1 MDSVPSAPVSL
12 VMSSNSEETPPA
24 ETSRLRRLREVL
36 RFTPRSRRQLLRAL
50 IVTTIFVIFLAALA
64 TLFGI
69 TILQYTLAGF
79 RLSSIVIVAAIGL
92 TVIYG
97 IRGFAN
103 FAYGDLMTLGAYV
116 ALFVNMNM
124 ALSLVWGAIVSFVVL
139 ALVGILL
146 EVVIFARLEGRGPVP
161 PIVASVGV
169 GLIIQNG
176 VRAVAGTQEWLYPVP
191 ASQDIVLIP
200 GVGLHPVRG
209 FLTLGVGLT
218 LVFSAHVLL
227 KYTNLGKAMRATAD
241 NLELAKA
248 TGIDTKR
255 VTYAAWAVS
264 CSFASIAGVLLG
276 LGSALSPTVGFESLL
291 LIFAAV
297 IVGGIGSP
305 YGAMLGGLLVGM
317 SQEMS
322 VPVLVW
328 LERPD
333 VLGLQFGANYKV
345 AVPFIILIL
354 VLIFRPWGIA
364 GRKPVFAPR
373 AFFLERITR
382 SLRERPVSSEAVAAD
397 REAGKS

>member
-24 ETSRLRRLREVL
+24 ETSHLRRLREVL

-92 TVIYG
+92 TDIYG

-146 EVVIFARLEGRGPVP
+146 EVLIFARLEGRGPVP

-169 GLIIQNG
+169 GLIVQNG
-176 VRAVAGTQEWLYPVP
+176 IRAVATTQQWIFRVPFIPEIPIVPGLGFHWIRDLGTV
-191 ASQDIVLIP
+191 A
-200 GVGLHPVRG
+200 VGLAFMISVHIL
-209 FLTLGVGLT
+209 LT
-218 LVFSAHVLL
+218 
-227 KYTNLGKAMRATAD
+227 YTNLGKAMRATAD

-248 TGIDTKR
+248 TGIDTKL

-264 CSFASIAGVLLG
+264 CSFASTAGVLLG
-276 LGSALSPTVGFESLL
+276 LIGVVSPVIGFNVLL
-291 LIFAAV
+291 LVFAAV

-305 YGAMLGGLLVGM
+305 YGAVLGGLVIGL

-322 VPVLVW
+322 VPLLIW

-333 VLGLQFGANYKV
+333 VLHLEHSTAYKV
-345 AVPFIILIL
+345 AIPFIVMIG

-364 GRKPVFAPR
+364 GRPPAFARRVFFMERLTQVLGRRGDATEPVQG
-373 AFFLERITR
+373 E
-382 SLRERPVSSEAVAAD
+382 
-397 REAGKS
+397 

>member
-1 MDSVPSAPVSL
+1 MAA
-12 VMSSNSEETPPA
+12 TPEPGA
-24 ETSRLRRLREVL
+24 SWVAR
-36 RFTPRSRRQLLRAL
+36 PRSRLSALRPTARFRAQLARAGVVVL
-50 IVTTIFVIFLAALA
+50 VVVGIFGTLTLA
-64 TLFGI
+64 FGI
-69 TILQYTLAGF
+69 SVLQYALGGMVI
-79 RLSSIVIVAAIGL
+79 SSIVIVAAIGL
-92 TVIYG
+92 TVLYG

-103 FAYGDLMTLGAYV
+103 FAYGDIATLGGYV
-116 ALFVNMNM
+116 ALVLTFGGI
-124 ALSLVWGAIVSFVVL
+124 SLVLGAIITFLLL
-139 ALVGILL
+139 AAFGVFL
-146 EVVIFARLEGRGPVP
+146 EFAIFSRLEGRGVVAPL
-161 PIVASVGV
+161 VASVGV

-176 VRAVAGTQEWLYPVP
+176 IRAVAGTQKWLYPVTLG
-191 ASQDIVLIP
+191 QYFVIVP
-200 GVGLHPVRG
+200 GLGIHPIRG
-209 FLTLGVGLT
+209 ILTLSVGVI
-218 LVFSAHVLL
+218 LVVAAHVLL

-248 TGIDTKR
+248 TGIDTRR

-382 SLRERPVSSEAVAAD
+382 SLRERPASSETVAAD

>member
-116 ALFVNMNM
+116 ALFVNMNL
-124 ALSLVWGAIVSFVVL
+124 ALSLIWGAIVSFL
-139 ALVGILL
+139 ALAVVGILL
-146 EVVIFARLEGRGPVP
+146 EVLIFARLEGRGPVP

-176 VRAVAGTQEWLYPVP
+176 INWGGTTQQWIFRIPAVTEIPIVPGIGFHWIRDFGTFV
-191 ASQDIVLIP
+191 
-200 GVGLHPVRG
+200 VGIG
-209 FLTLGVGLT
+209 FVVSVHILLT
-218 LVFSAHVLL
+218 
-227 KYTNLGKAMRATAD
+227 YTNLGKAMRATAD

-248 TGIDTKR
+248 TGINTKR
-255 VTYAAWAVS
+255 VTYAAWALS
-264 CSFASIAGVLLG
+264 CSFASTAGILLG
-276 LGSALSPTVGFESLL
+276 LIGVLSPTMGFNVIL

-305 YGAMLGGLLVGM
+305 YGAVLGGLVIGL

-322 VPVLVW
+322 VPLLIW
-328 LERPD
+328 LGQPS
-333 VLGLQFGANYKV
+333 VIGLEHSTAYKV
-345 AVPFIILIL
+345 AIPFIIMIGVLIL
-354 VLIFRPWGIA
+354 RPWGIA
-364 GRKPVFAPR
+364 GRPPAFARRVF
-373 AFFLERITR
+373 FVERITQALSR
-382 SLRERPVSSEAVAAD
+382 RPAQAKQVEG
-397 REAGKS
+397 EEGG